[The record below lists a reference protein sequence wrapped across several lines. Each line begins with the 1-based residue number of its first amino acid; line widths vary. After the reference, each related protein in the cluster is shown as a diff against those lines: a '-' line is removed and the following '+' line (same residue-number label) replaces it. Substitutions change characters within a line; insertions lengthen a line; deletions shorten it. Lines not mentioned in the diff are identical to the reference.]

1 MTLTAALEL
10 AGTGRQLRAPAWRTL
25 AQGVRKETGAA
36 LRELQVDHGEAVRQL
51 AALQDAHQ
59 RAQRSL
65 QVGRPSPSRALR
77 LTLNDHNETW
87 CGAFSIAAGPLLRPF
102 HLTLHSDRDSDYT
115 GSEATHT
122 FCRTAVSAKRP
133 A

>member
-1 MTLTAALEL
+1 MTHLSLITSRKVAFTVYDSRRKVLRCCKSMPATRSCDPDGR
-10 AGTGRQLRAPAWRTL
+10 AGTRWYRASAARASLEDL

-65 QVGRPSPSRALR
+65 QVGRPSPNRAL
-77 LTLNDHNETW
+77 
-87 CGAFSIAAGPLLRPF
+87 GA
-102 HLTLHSDRDSDYT
+102 D
-115 GSEATHT
+115 
-122 FCRTAVSAKRP
+122 VK
-133 A
+133 